1 MREEDAEVFM
11 KKVIQ
16 NLNKRT
22 LADATGI
29 SYRRLR
35 SYSSG
40 ALNKLTDEEIK
51 KIYEYLISIAE
62 KFIK

>member
-1 MREEDAEVFM
+1 M
-11 KKVIQ
+11 KEIIQ
-16 NLNKRT
+16 NLNKRA

-40 ALNKLTDEEIK
+40 VLEKLTDEEIQ
-51 KIYEYLISIAE
+51 KIREYLLSIAE
-62 KFIK
+62 KFKI

>member
-1 MREEDAEVFM
+1 MRE
-11 KKVIQ
+11 VIQ

-40 ALNKLTDEEIK
+40 ALEKLTDDEIRR
-51 KIYEYLISIAE
+51 IYEYLISIAE

>member
-1 MREEDAEVFM
+1 LRQAV
-11 KKVIQ
+11 Q
-16 NLNKRT
+16 NLNKRA

-40 ALNKLTDEEIK
+40 VLEKLTDSEIK
-51 KIYEYLISIAE
+51 RIYEYLIDTAK
-62 KFIK
+62 KFTK

>member
-1 MREEDAEVFM
+1 M
-11 KKVIQ
+11 KEVIQ
-16 NLNKRT
+16 NLNKRA

-40 ALNKLTDEEIK
+40 VLNKLTDEEIK
-51 KIYEYLISIAE
+51 KIHEYLMSIAE

>member
-1 MREEDAEVFM
+1 MREI
-11 KKVIQ
+11 IQ
-16 NLNKRT
+16 NLNKRA

-40 ALNKLTDEEIK
+40 VLEKLTAEEIQ
-51 KIYEYLISIAE
+51 KIYEYLVSIAE
-62 KFIK
+62 KFKK

>member
-1 MREEDAEVFM
+1 M
-11 KKVIQ
+11 KEVIQ
-16 NLNKRT
+16 NLNKRA

-40 ALNKLTDEEIK
+40 VLNKLTDEEIK

>member
-1 MREEDAEVFM
+1 MRE
-11 KKVIQ
+11 VIQ
-16 NLNKRT
+16 NLNKKT

-40 ALNKLTDEEIK
+40 ALEKLKDDEIK
-51 KIYEYLISIAE
+51 KIYEYLIKTAE

>member
-1 MREEDAEVFM
+1 M
-11 KKVIQ
+11 KEVIQ
-16 NLNKRT
+16 NLNKRS

-40 ALNKLTDEEIK
+40 VLNKLTDEEIK
-51 KIYEYLISIAE
+51 KIHEYLISIAD